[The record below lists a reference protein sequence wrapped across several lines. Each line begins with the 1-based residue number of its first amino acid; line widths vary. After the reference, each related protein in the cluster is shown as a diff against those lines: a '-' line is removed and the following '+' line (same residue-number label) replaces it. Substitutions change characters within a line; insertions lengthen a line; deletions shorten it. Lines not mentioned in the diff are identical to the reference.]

1 MAYTSAWTGGY
12 DLLASSVTFSV
23 DHELSASEKKIVI
36 CATASAASKT
46 LTLGLDEGEVIILI
60 NVGGTNAF
68 TAKNVEGDTGTS
80 IATGKVA
87 LIIGHKTADAS
98 VVKVLN

>member
-1 MAYTSAWTGGY
+1 MAYTSNWTGGY
-12 DLLASSVTFSV
+12 DLLASSISF
-23 DHELSASEKKIVI
+23 DDDKELASSEKSPVI

-46 LTLGLDEGEVIILI
+46 LTLGLDGGECIVLI
-60 NVGGTNAF
+60 NVGGSNAF
-68 TAKNVEGDTGTS
+68 TVKNVSGDTGTS

-87 LIIGHKTADAS
+87 LIVASKTADGS

>member
-1 MAYTSAWTGGY
+1 MPYTSNWTGGY
-12 DLLASSVTFSV
+12 DLLASSISFSV
-23 DHELSASEKKIVI
+23 DHELAKSEKKPVI

-46 LTLGLDEGEVIILI
+46 LTLGLDEGEAIILI

-68 TAKNVEGDTGTS
+68 TAKNVSDDTGTS

-87 LIIGHKTADAS
+87 LIIGSKTADAS